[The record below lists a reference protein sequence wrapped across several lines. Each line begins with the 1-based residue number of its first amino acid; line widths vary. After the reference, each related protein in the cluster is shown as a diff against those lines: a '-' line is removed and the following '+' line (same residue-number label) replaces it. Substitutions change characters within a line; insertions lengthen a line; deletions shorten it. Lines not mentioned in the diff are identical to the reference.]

1 MNVSEKRNEYTK
13 FLRNSKDL
21 FGMLHGSK
29 RKNVELSNIY
39 GFCVCPGGSNGGIDN
54 RILEVFYGNRPA
66 NSYKSIGQNW
76 NISNKIIIEHGAL
89 LQYFQLDNGNVLV
102 SLVPARTE
110 NIGPVEDEIIIDY
123 IKNIKKLN
131 NIWYLRKHWLFFISY
146 MNQTAI
152 AGNRNIL
159 NWIILLYLRNCKDNI
174 VDKRKN
180 DKKVWVFIRNIFT
193 FLLTV
198 GLSGWLIFFI
208 SGYRSDEES
217 KKQTM
222 IVEKILAEQSKQTLL
237 LNELSLELKNQTK
250 LLMLIQNDHDKSNI
264 EDLLLSNRRI
274 IIKIESL
281 LHEQIDIFKQNK

>member
-1 MNVSEKRNEYTK
+1 MPNKKFKADTGSRPVRFNSLLGWQLQGACGRKKMNVSEKRNEYTK

-54 RILEVFYGNRPA
+54 RVLEVFYGNRPA

-89 LQYFQLDNGNVLV
+89 LHYFQLDNGNVLV

-159 NWIILLYLRNCKDNI
+159 NWIILLYLRNCKRTLCARPI
-174 VDKRKN
+174 S
-180 DKKVWVFIRNIFT
+180 
-193 FLLTV
+193 LT
-198 GLSGWLIFFI
+198 
-208 SGYRSDEES
+208 
-217 KKQTM
+217 
-222 IVEKILAEQSKQTLL
+222 
-237 LNELSLELKNQTK
+237 
-250 LLMLIQNDHDKSNI
+250 
-264 EDLLLSNRRI
+264 
-274 IIKIESL
+274 
-281 LHEQIDIFKQNK
+281 LHACFIFKLKESSFP